1 MSDIADNS
9 DLIVE
14 MFTQAAI
21 NEARKDLY
29 IHADGHCLF
38 CDDQIEPGLK
48 FCNRDCRD
56 DFDREQRALKIG
68 GNL

>member
-21 NEARKDLY
+21 NEARKDLFVQT
-29 IHADGHCLF
+29 DGHCLF
-38 CDDQIEPGLK
+38 CDEAIAPDLK
-48 FCNRDCRD
+48 FCDVHCRD
-56 DFDREQRALKIG
+56 DFDREQRMLKIR